1 MESTGRSCTFL
12 QFNPG
17 ALPELPKNLCALKK
31 IHYHF
36 SPQDLGMTTSV
47 KQKILRNSAWN
58 IIAKV
63 FYFPANLLLIPF
75 IVGKLGAEQYG
86 LWVIL
91 FAFVDYFGLLDLGV
105 GAATIKF
112 AAEYRAEENGPK
124 LGRLITTASVFN
136 LIFLPPIAAAFLFAD
151 SILELL
157 RIASSDTGQAV
168 LVFRWVLIIF
178 VIGQFTAVFRNLM
191 IGLQLIH
198 ICNICEI
205 VYFLSYATGTVL
217 VLSGGGGI
225 KELVVILFILRCGLA
240 ASQAFFAI
248 RTVPEMF
255 GGIRSYDARMFK
267 DFMRYGFKLQMTSLA
282 GLLNFQ
288 FDKLLIGFFLR
299 MEFVAF
305 YDLGSKL
312 ASVVR
317 LIPSFLMSPLIP
329 AAAELAAQRDTSRL
343 KELYWQGTRFMA
355 LIAAPAAGFL
365 VANAASIITLWLAEH
380 AHASATMA
388 LQVLSIA
395 YFFNI
400 VTGALNSI
408 GRGMGVLRYEIEAT
422 SILSLLNVV
431 LSSILILKF
440 GFAGVLIG
448 TCLAM
453 TTGNLFYLIRFTS
466 FMGCPFIV
474 FFLQVLAKPVGCA
487 IAAGLFSHYA
497 GTSLFGSAEMLSRTQ
512 ALLNL
517 IVSGGVFAAVFVCGL
532 LIAGGV
538 ARSDALLVR
547 EVISAVRSM

>member
-1 MESTGRSCTFL
+1 MPPSL
-12 QFNPG
+12 
-17 ALPELPKNLCALKK
+17 
-31 IHYHF
+31 
-36 SPQDLGMTTSV
+36 

-58 IIAKV
+58 IIAKA

-75 IVGKLGAEQYG
+75 VLGKLGAEQYG

-91 FAFVDYFGLLDLGV
+91 FAFVDYFNLLDLGA

-112 AAEYRAEENGPK
+112 AAEYRTGVNGPNLGK
-124 LGRLITTASVFN
+124 LVATASVFN
-136 LIFLPPIAAAFLFAD
+136 LLFLPPLTVAFLFAG

-157 RIASSDTGQAV
+157 QIAPSDLGQAIT
-168 LVFRWVLIIF
+168 VFRWVLIIF
-178 VIGQFTAVFRNLM
+178 CIGQFTSVFRNLM

-198 ICNICEI
+198 ISNICEI
-205 VYFLSYATGTVL
+205 VYFLSYAIATVS
-217 VLSGGGGI
+217 VLSGGGGL
-225 KELVVILFILRCGLA
+225 KELVVILFTLRCGLA
-240 ASQAFFAI
+240 VSHAFFAS
-248 RTVPEMF
+248 RAVPEMF
-255 GGIRSYDARMFK
+255 GGIRSFDKKIFK
-267 DFMRYGFKLQMTSLA
+267 DFLRYGLKLQMTSLA

-305 YDLGSKL
+305 YELGSKL

-329 AAAELAAQRDTSRL
+329 AASELAAQQDTHRL
-343 KELYWQGTRFMA
+343 KELCWQGTRYMV

-422 SILSLLNVV
+422 SILSFLNVA
-431 LSSILILKF
+431 LSLSLIVKF

-448 TCLAM
+448 TGLAM
-453 TTGNLFYLIRFTS
+453 ATGNLFYIIRFHS

-474 FFLQVLAKPVGCA
+474 FFVQVLAKPVGCA

-497 GTSLFGSAEMLSRTQ
+497 TAILAGSAEALSRAQT
-512 ALLNL
+512 LLNL
-517 IVSGGVFAAVFVCGL
+517 MFSGAIFTAVFVCGL
-532 LIAGGV
+532 LITGGLS
-538 ARSDALLVR
+538 RSDAQLAR
-547 EVISAVRSM
+547 QAISEVRSL